1 MLSRT
6 ICSFGQL
13 FCTMQSAGPDLWS
26 WLFRKGKSRKQLLD
40 FTWKIQYML
49 CWRCQLYTA
58 VSPQLQNA
66 ISLEAPMCRATLT
79 SKPSALAKQEN
90 HLLNPSSGKDAM
102 INAQGLWAEATATA
116 RRPHGSWHRQCQL
129 FHLSKSMVLQP
140 DHFTWCSG
148 YKIKSFCGFHLRFL
162 LGHLSFSL
170 IDAYSICLSL
180 TMQGLVWTGEHRRFL
195 LGFQWHM

>member
-13 FCTMQSAGPDLWS
+13 SCTMQSAGPDLWS
-26 WLFRKGKSRKQLLD
+26 WLFRKGKFRKLD

-116 RRPHGSWHRQCQL
+116 RQPHGSLHRQCQL
-129 FHLSKSMVLQP
+129 FHLSKSSSSSSSAWP
-140 DHFTWCSG
+140 
-148 YKIKSFCGFHLRFL
+148 FHLVLRIQDKVIL
-162 LGHLSFSL
+162 WVSL
-170 IDAYSICLSL
+170 KISSWPPL
-180 TMQGLVWTGEHRRFL
+180 F
-195 LGFQWHM
+195 